1 MGKVGKEG
9 RSDVISMQ
17 PCGLRLW
24 KVSASFAEQVNPS
37 ACLLVLLNTHYT
49 R

>member
-9 RSDVISMQ
+9 RSDVICMQ

-24 KVSASFAEQVNPS
+24 KVSASFAEQLNPS
-37 ACLLVLLNTHYT
+37 ACLLVLQIMHHT

>member
-1 MGKVGKEG
+1 MGKKGSEET
-9 RSDVISMQ
+9 SDVICMQ

-24 KVSASFAEQVNPS
+24 QVSVPFAEHGDWQCFL
-37 ACLLVLLNTHYT
+37 ALHIRDDT